1 MEICGIICEFNPF
14 HNGHKYLL
22 ERAREITRCDYLI
35 CVMSGNFTQR
45 GEICVLDKYTRAK
58 HAILGGA
65 DCVLELPAAFSVAPA
80 EIFARGAVK
89 LLAAVPHLN
98 SIAFG
103 SENADK
109 DGILSVSALSVAEN
123 EQFKS
128 VLSENLARGE
138 SYAKSYFLA
147 FGQVFGN
154 AELIRKPNNILAI
167 EYTKAIKTLNAN
179 IDIFPIKRV
188 GAGYNDGI
196 LRENFSSASAIRKN
210 LSSPLIQSNLPQFV
224 AEDLQSVE
232 NIEINFQNAVK
243 LILSRTAPETLKRI
257 YGCGEGLE
265 NALKAVENKSYGEI
279 ISKCTNK
286 RYPASRIRRLL
297 TANFLKLYADD
308 CRQYF
313 SENLYFTPLAVKK
326 SVANE
331 VLGELSRSI
340 YPVITSGGDVR
351 NLSGAAKKCKTAD
364 EFAHAQWQQI
374 AGKKVSEK
382 LIVV

>member
-65 DCVLELPAAFSVAPA
+65 DCVLELPATFSVAPA

-243 LILSRTAPETLKRI
+243 LILSRTPPETLKRI

-265 NALKAVENKSYGEI
+265 NALKAVENESYGEI

-286 RYPASRIRRLL
+286 RYSASRIRRLL

-308 CRQYF
+308 CRQFF

>member
-1 MEICGIICEFNPF
+1 
-14 HNGHKYLL
+14 
-22 ERAREITRCDYLI
+22 
-35 CVMSGNFTQR
+35 MSGNFTQR

-65 DCVLELPAAFSVAPA
+65 DCVLELPATFSVAPA

-243 LILSRTAPETLKRI
+243 LILSRTPPETLKRI

-265 NALKAVENKSYGEI
+265 NALKAVENESYGEI

-340 YPVITSGGDVR
+340 YSVITSGGDVR
-351 NLSGAAKKCKTAD
+351 NLSGAAKKCKTSD

>member
-1 MEICGIICEFNPF
+1 
-14 HNGHKYLL
+14 
-22 ERAREITRCDYLI
+22 
-35 CVMSGNFTQR
+35 MSGNFTQR
-45 GEICVLDKYTRAK
+45 GEICVLDKYMRAK

-89 LLAAVPHLN
+89 FLAAVPNLN

-265 NALKAVENKSYGEI
+265 NALKAVENESYGEI

-374 AGKKVSEK
+374 ASKKVSEK

>member
-1 MEICGIICEFNPF
+1 
-14 HNGHKYLL
+14 
-22 ERAREITRCDYLI
+22 
-35 CVMSGNFTQR
+35 MSGNFTQR

-123 EQFKS
+123 KQFKS

-196 LRENFSSASAIRKN
+196 LCENFSSASAIRKN

-257 YGCGEGLE
+257 YGCSEGLE
-265 NALKAVENKSYGEI
+265 NALKAVENESYGEI

-313 SENLYFTPLAVKK
+313 SENLYFTPLAIKK

-374 AGKKVSEK
+374 VSKKVSEK

>member
-1 MEICGIICEFNPF
+1 
-14 HNGHKYLL
+14 
-22 ERAREITRCDYLI
+22 
-35 CVMSGNFTQR
+35 MSGNFTQR

-103 SENADK
+103 SESADK
-109 DGILSVSALSVAEN
+109 DGILSVAALSVAEN

-167 EYTKAIKTLNAN
+167 EYTKAIKTLNAS

-243 LILSRTAPETLKRI
+243 LILSRTPPETLKRI

-265 NALKAVENKSYGEI
+265 NALKAVENESYGEI

-340 YPVITSGGDVR
+340 YSVITSGGDVR

>member
-167 EYTKAIKTLNAN
+167 EYTKAIKTLNAK
-179 IDIFPIKRV
+179 IDIFPIKRG

-243 LILSRTAPETLKRI
+243 LILSRTPPETLKRI

-265 NALKAVENKSYGEI
+265 NALKAVENESYGEI

-286 RYPASRIRRLL
+286 RYPASRISRLL

-331 VLGELSRSI
+331 VLSELSSSI

-351 NLSGAAKKCKTAD
+351 NLSGAAKKCKTVD

>member
-1 MEICGIICEFNPF
+1 MKICGIICEFNPF

-22 ERAREITRCDYLI
+22 ERAREITLCDYLI

-243 LILSRTAPETLKRI
+243 LILSRTPPETLKRI

-265 NALKAVENKSYGEI
+265 NALKAVENESYGEI

-308 CRQYF
+308 CRQYL

>member
-243 LILSRTAPETLKRI
+243 LILSRTPPETLKRI

-265 NALKAVENKSYGEI
+265 NALKAVENESYGEI

-297 TANFLKLYADD
+297 AANFLKLYADD

-351 NLSGAAKKCKTAD
+351 ILSGAAKKCKTAD
-364 EFAHAQWQQI
+364 EFVHAQWQQI

>member
-109 DGILSVSALSVAEN
+109 DGILSVAALSVAEN

-243 LILSRTAPETLKRI
+243 LILSRTPPETLKRI

-265 NALKAVENKSYGEI
+265 NALKAVENESYGEI

-364 EFAHAQWQQI
+364 EFAHEQWQQI
-374 AGKKVSEK
+374 ASKNVSEK

>member
-22 ERAREITRCDYLI
+22 ERAREITLCDYLI

-243 LILSRTAPETLKRI
+243 LILSRTPPETLKRI

-265 NALKAVENKSYGEI
+265 NALKAVENESYGEI

-308 CRQYF
+308 CRQYL

>member
-243 LILSRTAPETLKRI
+243 LILSRTPPETLKRI

-265 NALKAVENKSYGEI
+265 NALKAVENESYGEI

-308 CRQYF
+308 CLQYF